1 MKAIDNM
8 KIKTKLRG
16 GFFLMAAIVIGI
28 AVVSLLN
35 LNNLNKIITN
45 LYANNLTPIDIIGD
59 VTTSFSDIRGD
70 LYRYMVVTNERTTT
84 LQTMSDRIETINTS
98 MDALKANQTLN
109 DHSKLF
115 STFDTSWKEFQTAA
129 KAYEAFVDNGDN
141 DSALASL
148 STGGD
153 LLTARQSVTSVL
165 NELTSNLSSE
175 AENSNIAAG
184 ITFNKIKIVLIVIT
198 LVSVLFAVLTALLI
212 NQSITTSV
220 LFIAEAATLLSGGDL
235 CRDLDDQKKKDVVA
249 RKDEV
254 GDIGKAFHNLIAY
267 MEDMSSVANNIAN
280 NNLSETVTPH
290 SSKDEL
296 GVAFSQM
303 IQNLR
308 EMINQVSQNASSL
321 SAASA
326 QLSSA
331 ATQSG
336 QATNQIAITVQQIAK
351 GTSEQSNSIS
361 KTVAAVEQTN
371 QAIDGLAKGAQE
383 QSKSVSIASNITS
396 EINIA
401 IQQVTESITSVSTDS
416 SSATEAA
423 RQGSTM
429 VDQTLQGM
437 QSIKAKVGVSS
448 DKVQEMGKRSEE
460 IGAIVETIEDIAS
473 QTNLLALNAAIEAAR
488 AGEHGKGFAV
498 VADEVRKLAERSSL
512 ATKEIGSLIHGIL
525 QTVGEA
531 VKAMEEGS
539 KEVEQGVASANRSG
553 EALIRIMSVTEE
565 VNKQALMATKAAQQ
579 MKASADQ
586 LITAVDSVSAI
597 VEENTAST
605 EQMAANSTEVTQAM
619 ESIASVSEENSA
631 SVEEV
636 SASTEEMSAQV
647 EEVTASAQ
655 SLSEMAQNLADLVA
669 KFKLTSD
676 HE

>member
-16 GFFLMAAIVIGI
+16 GFFLMAALVIVITI
-28 AVVSLLN
+28 VCLLN
-35 LNNLNKIITN
+35 LESLNKLISN
-45 LYANNLTPIDIIGD
+45 LYNNNLTPIDTIGD
-59 VTTSFSDIRGD
+59 VTTSFSDLRGD
-70 LYRYMVVTNERTTT
+70 LYRYLIVADDRETT
-84 LQTMSDRIETINTS
+84 LQTMSNRIETINTS
-98 MDALKANQTLN
+98 INELEANQAL
-109 DHSKLF
+109 SKQSKVF
-115 STFDTSWKEFQTAA
+115 SAFDTAWKEFQTAA
-129 KAYEAFVDNGDN
+129 KTFETLVDNGNN

-153 LLTARQSVTSVL
+153 LLNARQSVSSAL
-165 NELTSNLSSE
+165 QELTTNLSTE
-175 AENSNIAAG
+175 AKNSDIDAGDTYKHIQIILFVVALISVILAILIA
-184 ITFNKIKIVLIVIT
+184 I
-198 LVSVLFAVLTALLI
+198 LI
-212 NQSITTSV
+212 NQSITNSV
-220 LFIAEAATLLSGGDL
+220 LFMAEAANLLSAGDL
-235 CRDLDDQKKKDVVA
+235 CRDLSAQKKKDVVA

-267 MEDMSSVANNIAN
+267 MEEMSHVANNIAKN
-280 NNLSETVTPH
+280 DLSETVTPH
-290 SSKDEL
+290 SPKDEL
-296 GVAFSQM
+296 GIAFAQM
-303 IQNLR
+303 IKNLR
-308 EMINQVSQNASSL
+308 EMINQVSQNADSL
-321 SAASA
+321 SAAST

-331 ATQSG
+331 AIQSG
-336 QATNQIAITVQQIAK
+336 QATSQIAITVQQIAK

-383 QSKSVSIASNITS
+383 QSKSVSIASNVTS
-396 EINIA
+396 EINNA
-401 IQQVTESITSVSTDS
+401 IQQVAESITSVSKDS
-416 SSATEAA
+416 NSATEAA
-423 RQGSTM
+423 RQGSNM
-429 VDQTLQGM
+429 VEQTLQGM
-437 QSIKAKVGVSS
+437 QSIKSKVGVSS

-553 EALIRIMSVTEE
+553 EALTRILNVTEE
-565 VNKQALMATKAAQQ
+565 VNKQAVLAAKAAEQ
-579 MKASADQ
+579 MKSSADQ
-586 LITAVDSVSAI
+586 LISAVDSVSAI

-655 SLSEMAQNLADLVA
+655 SLSEMAQSLAELVA
-669 KFKLTSD
+669 KFKLINAQ
-676 HE
+676 E